1 MILYRRQINEGY
13 EDIYY
18 KKKRQEIFEKETKS
32 NNIGKYSDY
41 SSYDFSYQLS
51 MVILTICVKQ

>member
-1 MILYRRQINEGY
+1 MKIYILKTKEK
-13 EDIYY
+13 EMV
-18 KKKRQEIFEKETKS
+18 EKETKS

-41 SSYDFSYQLS
+41 GSYGFSYRLE